1 MAFYDGLAKDPKNKD
16 EFWHLIEETF
26 DQVEA
31 TLTDFPV
38 ETREEAL
45 HSYANS
51 GGEFVRYRG
60 ASKDYDCRD
69 YFLTLGRT
77 FLPRVKQQIKSR
89 RLTPKFAKDWGVI
102 MMCHGFTAAHT
113 LDDSDG
119 LSHRRAGH
127 KTAKVRS
134 KDAQRKWI
142 AHQLLRGIDSGC
154 TRGQAEGQVEK
165 QIKKIIERGKFPEGF
180 SKAWFE
186 STLISDVLARTYD
199 QRHLPLK
206 QLRELAEQATDDIPP
221 IDFFAP

>member
-1 MAFYDGLAKDPKNKD
+1 MAFDPGFARDPKNDD
-16 EFWHLIEETF
+16 EFWRIIEETF

-45 HSYANS
+45 HSHANS
-51 GGEFVRYRG
+51 GGEFIRYRG
-60 ASKDYDCRD
+60 ASKEYDCRD

-77 FLPRVKQQIKSR
+77 FLLSVKQQIKSR

-102 MMCHGFTAAHT
+102 MMCHGFTAAHI

-119 LSHRRAGH
+119 LRNQRGGH
-127 KTAKVRS
+127 TTAKVRS
-134 KDAQRKWI
+134 KGRQRKWV
-142 AHQLLRGIDSGC
+142 AHQLLRQIDSGRA
-154 TRGQAEGQVEK
+154 RGQAEGKVEE
-165 QIKKIIERGKFPEGF
+165 QIKKIIERGKCPEGF
-180 SKAWFE
+180 GKAWFQ
-186 STLISDVLARTYD
+186 SMLINGVLARTYD

-206 QLRELAEQATDDIPP
+206 KLRELAELATDDIPP